1 MSASREKKDRQGVAS
16 QGLTQKQ
23 LKEAKEAQAAKR
35 KTIAYWIGGIV
46 ILVLVAA
53 LLIWSSGFFQRRITA
68 ATVGGENLS
77 VGEMQ
82 YYYSSVRNNE
92 LYYQQLYSQY
102 GITVVSDPYV
112 VYDSSSEE
120 GDSQIYNTETNQTYA
135 EHFRESA
142 LDSAKQDIALAN
154 AAKEAGYSLSSD
166 GKSDMQDSLKEL
178 KNQIKT
184 NGWSSLSAYLK
195 RAYGKY
201 VNESVYTACVER
213 NTLAS
218 EYKTHKQDSLTYTTS
233 QLEDYEKE
241 NPALLQSYDY
251 RYAYISGT
259 PETKTDENGNT
270 VDATDEEKAAA
281 TGLAKTKA
289 DALVKGVEAAEVS
302 KRSDTF
308 NSLVVDAVGETSSY
322 ADPDN
327 NLQSGIL
334 GNTLSQNGTPYFD
347 WLSAA
352 ERKEGDITSITS
364 GSGYYVVLFLKSEL
378 NDTATVDVRHIL
390 IKAESP
396 VDDEATADVDE
407 SKGTPT
413 QEALDAAKTKA
424 QALLDEFNALPDDKR
439 TAEAF
444 GKLANENSEDT
455 GSNTTGGLYRY
466 VGEGEMVPEFDAWIF
481 DSARK
486 SGDTGLVSNVA
497 EGSSYYGYHVM
508 YFVGQDGPKWHEVA
522 EDALKDKDMTAWTDS
537 TLEPYTA
544 AWTDAGTSN
553 VNG

>member
-35 KTIAYWIGGIV
+35 KTTAYWIGGIIIV
-46 ILVLVAA
+46 VLVAA
-53 LLIWSSGFFQRRITA
+53 LLIWSSGFFQRRVTA
-68 ATVGGENLS
+68 ATVGSENLS

-92 LYYQQLYSQY
+92 IYYQQLYTQY

-112 VYDSSSEE
+112 AYDSSSTE

-142 LDSAKQDIALAN
+142 LESAQHDIAIAN
-154 AAKEAGYSLSSD
+154 AAKEAGYTLSSD
-166 GKSDMQDSLKEL
+166 GKTEIQKSLKDL
-178 KNQIKT
+178 KDKIKT
-184 NGWSSLSAYLK
+184 NGWTSLNAYLK

-201 VNESVYTACVER
+201 VSESVYTACVER

-218 EYKTHKQDSLTYTTS
+218 EYKTYKQDSLTYTTS
-233 QLEDYEKE
+233 QLEAYEKE

-259 PETKTDENGNT
+259 PETKTDADGKT
-270 VDATDEEKAAA
+270 VEATDEEKAAA
-281 TGLAKTKA
+281 TELAKTKA
-289 DALVKGVEAAEVS
+289 DTLVKGVEAAEVS
-302 KRSDTF
+302 KRSDAF
-308 NSLVVDAVGETSSY
+308 NELVVAAVGETSSY
-322 ADPDN
+322 ADSKN

-334 GNTLSQNGTPYFD
+334 GSNLSQNGTPYFD
-347 WLSAA
+347 WLSAT
-352 ERKEGDITSITS
+352 ERKAGDITSVSS

-378 NDTATVDVRHIL
+378 DDTATVDVRHIL
-390 IKAESP
+390 IKAETP
-396 VDDEATADVDE
+396 VDDEATTDVDE

-424 QALLDEFNALPDDKR
+424 QALLDQFNAMPDDKR

-455 GSNTTGGLYRY
+455 GSNTKGGLYRY
-466 VGEGEMVPEFDAWIF
+466 VGKGEMVPEFDTWIF
-481 DSARK
+481 DSARQ

-522 EDALKDKDMTAWTDS
+522 EDALKSKDMTAWTDS
-537 TLEPYTA
+537 TIEPYTTD
-544 AWTDAGTSN
+544 WTDAGTSN